1 MAGKCHYHHANH
13 NHHHHS
19 NDHDHHLHACKNN
32 CDVFY
37 GRQSLSPQYL
47 ANHGHRHRDN
57 HHDRHLHACK
67 TSCTYFC
74 AREDELE
81 KMKEYITG
89 PSQKVERIICEDLE
103 YMGDHKRKS
112 AAINVMTKD
121 LLLVVS
127 RLMVISDN

>member
-1 MAGKCHYHHANH
+1 MRKEDNSPQGKIVTELLQ
-13 NHHHHS
+13 
-19 NDHDHHLHACKNN
+19 HLHACKNN

-67 TSCTYFC
+67 NSCTFFC

-89 PSQKVERIICEDLE
+89 PSQKVEKVICEDLE
-103 YMGDHKRKS
+103 YIGNHNKEKE
-112 AAINVMTKD
+112 
-121 LLLVVS
+121 
-127 RLMVISDN
+127 ISCK